1 MKKEIIKTAVQ
12 WYIEERSKLFDLF
25 LSSDMSISEYHNM
38 QKNIED
44 KALAMERENIEKA
57 HSHGCRNS
65 DLLTCEYDAK
75 EYYTETYGE

>member
-1 MKKEIIKTAVQ
+1 MKKEITKTAVQ

-44 KALAMERENIEKA
+44 KALAMEREQHKFNFEC
-57 HSHGCRNS
+57 GRNYQ
-65 DLLTCEYDAK
+65 LTGEGTF
-75 EYYTETYGE
+75 EETQTETYGE